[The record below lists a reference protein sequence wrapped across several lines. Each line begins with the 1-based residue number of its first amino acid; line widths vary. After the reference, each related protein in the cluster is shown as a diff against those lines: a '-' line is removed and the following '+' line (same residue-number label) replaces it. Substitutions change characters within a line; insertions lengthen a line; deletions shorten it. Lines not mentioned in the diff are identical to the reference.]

1 MALIHKASFK
11 RSLTLFNFIITLK
24 KAYLMQSLYT
34 LFTTLTSKKMR
45 RKALGVLHCTV
56 KHPDPLWLV
65 CC

>member
-11 RSLTLFNFIITLK
+11 CSLTLFNFIITLK
-24 KAYLMQSLYT
+24 NAYVPYAFAVHNLNLQ
-34 LFTTLTSKKMR
+34 KMR
-45 RKALGVLHCTV
+45 RKALVVLHCTV